1 MLEKEIIEQEKI
13 WAQQVVANAKSILL
27 RNKKIATGALYNSVT
42 YNVDAQGKIIFSYNQ
57 AGKWVTQGRRPG
69 DRFPP
74 PGPISA
80 WIRAKGIAGVTANGT
95 PISQQSLTFLI
106 SRAIA
111 RDGIK
116 PVPFM
121 KQAIALSIKQLG
133 PKLAPVKARAVI
145 ARLRK
150 SVKQTIE

>member
-1 MLEKEIIEQEKI
+1 MLEKEIIDAEKI

-42 YNVDAQGKIIFSYNQ
+42 YSVDSKGTIRFSYNE

-80 WIRAKGIAGVTANGT
+80 WIRAKGIAGVAANGT
-95 PISQQSLTFLI
+95 PISQQSLTYLI

-111 RDGIK
+111 RKGIR

-121 KQAIALSIKQLG
+121 KEAIALSIKQLG
-133 PKLAPVKARAVI
+133 PKIAKIKGKAVV

-150 SVKQTIE
+150 AIRQNIK

>member
-1 MLEKEIIEQEKI
+1 MLEKEIIDAEKI

-27 RNKKIATGALYNSVT
+27 RNRKIATGALYNSVT
-42 YNVDAQGKIIFSYNQ
+42 YNVDAQGKITFSYNQ
-57 AGKWVTQGRRPG
+57 AGKWVTQGRRAG

-80 WIRAKGIAGVTANGT
+80 WIRAKGITGVTANGT
-95 PISQQSLTFLI
+95 PISQQSLTYLI

-111 RDGIK
+111 RNGIK

-121 KQAIALSIKQLG
+121 KEAIALSIKQLG
-133 PKLAPVKARAVI
+133 PKLAKVKARAVI
-145 ARLRK
+145 QRLK
-150 SVKQTIE
+150 KAIQQTIK